1 MKVKDI
7 ADRALSVRPEEV
19 RAQHEQ
25 ARDLTYWYKNT
36 IIVPKDRQKQIIM
49 PAVREME
56 VWTPYGSKMV
66 SI

>member
-7 ADRALSVRPEEV
+7 TGRTLSVKPEKV
-19 RAQHEQ
+19 RVQYEQ
-25 ARDLTYWYKNT
+25 ARGVTYWYKNT
-36 IIVPKDRQKQIIM
+36 RIVPTDRQKQIIM

>member
-7 ADRALSVRPEEV
+7 ADRAVSVKPEKV

-25 ARDLTYWYKNT
+25 ARGLTYCYKNT
-36 IIVPKDRQKQIIM
+36 IIVPTDRQKQIIM

-56 VWTPYGSKMV
+56 VCTPYGSKMV